1 MLPGPVWLENRLRGA
16 APCLGQ
22 ADGPGAFSAL
32 IRLPVEAE
40 GGKPNL
46 VVLPPWRLGPAPR
59 TALLDCVGLCREM
72 ALATPCVMGLKP
84 NGGNAP

>member
-1 MLPGPVWLENRLRGA
+1 VLPGPVWLEDRLRGA

-22 ADGPGAFSAL
+22 ADGPGTFPAL

-46 VVLPPWRLGPAPR
+46 VVVPP
-59 TALLDCVGLCREM
+59 
-72 ALATPCVMGLKP
+72 
-84 NGGNAP
+84 